1 MLELFRSDHFA
12 DVSANQWLGLT
23 PPEIVGATLKLSHST
38 IATLRKD
45 ETLIMLSD
53 AVIVTVQH
61 MDDSFEVFG
70 GTIYL
75 SGHAF
80 HRLGNRIEL
89 GSYEETPAK
98 IRLS

>member
-70 GTIYL
+70 GTIYPATHFIDSATESSWAPMRRRRRR
-75 SGHAF
+75 SG
-80 HRLGNRIEL
+80 
-89 GSYEETPAK
+89 
-98 IRLS
+98 